1 MSIKFHIITGF
12 IAVSSLFMSLDAKI
26 EEHTM
31 REIRHDLKSRRYDQ
45 LGIFL
50 KDYVG
55 TSNAH
60 LAKLKKIAKKE
71 KSRTLLRAVEATSRF
86 KKLKSGLG
94 ISTGAFLQTALYIE
108 SDMKKHVQHKQYYL
122 PSHKTGLSKAL
133 EYDPKTKTTFIIA
146 GKRKSNYLGRG
157 AKKTVYK
164 SIGYKNGKTTVIARA
179 EQSCA
184 MKREIKITKKLRGAP
199 GIISIKGFGKHKDS
213 GKKYT
218 TTYSTLYT
226 TGSIKTIL
234 KKKIALS
241 LYEKVKICYNIL
253 QGLDSMHS
261 RGIVHR
267 DLAAQNFF
275 VTVPHGKP
283 GKRKVTAVIADFGW
297 AAYAKTLA
305 HKKPQANYKSTAP
318 EGFLLKRMK
327 HSTYYATD
335 IFSTG
340 RVFYR
345 LLHGEKK
352 GKWLQG
358 FSSGSPK
365 WRYFKYFRIIQ
376 KHTHARRKVLEHKQA
391 RGHISNKERF
401 EYLILKMIHPN
412 ASMRGSA
419 KTLRNQ
425 MKSLLNKFS

>member
-1 MSIKFHIITGF
+1 MLIKFHIITAA

-26 EEHTM
+26 NDHTEH
-31 REIRHDLKSRRYDQ
+31 EIRHDLQSRRYDQ

-50 KDYVG
+50 KEYVG
-55 TSNAH
+55 SSKSH
-60 LAKLKKIAKKE
+60 LAKLKKIAKQE
-71 KSRTLLRAVEATSRF
+71 KSRSLCRAVDAATRF
-86 KKLKSGLG
+86 KKIRKGLG
-94 ISTGAFLQTALYIE
+94 MSVGAFLQTALYIE
-108 SDMKKHVQHKQYYL
+108 SDMRKQVQHKQYYL
-122 PSHKTGLSKAL
+122 PKHKTGLSKNL
-133 EYDPKTKTTFIIA
+133 EYDPRSKTTFIIC
-146 GKRKSNYLGRG
+146 GKRKANYLGRG
-157 AKKTVYK
+157 AKKTVYR
-164 SIGYKNGKTTVIARA
+164 SVEYKNGKTAIVARA
-179 EQSCA
+179 EQACA
-184 MKREIKITKKLRGAP
+184 MNRELKITKKLRGAP
-199 GIISIKGFGKHKDS
+199 GIISVKGFGKHKQA
-213 GKKYT
+213 GKKYK
-218 TTYSTLYT
+218 TTYSKLYT
-226 TGSIKTIL
+226 TGTLKTIL
-234 KKKIALS
+234 QEKIKLS
-241 LYEKVKICYNIL
+241 LYEKIKICYNIL
-253 QGLDSMHS
+253 QGLESMHS

-275 VTVPHGKP
+275 VTIPHGKA
-283 GKRKVTAVIADFGW
+283 GKRNVKAVIADFGW

-327 HSTYYATD
+327 HSAYYATD

-345 LLHGEKK
+345 LLYGEKK

-391 RGHISNKERF
+391 RSHVSNKERF

-419 KTLRNQ
+419 KTLRKQ
-425 MKSLLNKFS
+425 MKSLLNKF